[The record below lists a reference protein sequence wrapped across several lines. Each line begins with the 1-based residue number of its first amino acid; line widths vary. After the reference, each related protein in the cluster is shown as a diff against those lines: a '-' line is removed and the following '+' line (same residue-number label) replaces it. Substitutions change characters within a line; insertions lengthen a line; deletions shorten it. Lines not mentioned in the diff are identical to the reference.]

1 MIKWT
6 ETHFTLS
13 SSDFVASLGFETF
26 AADTSVASLCV
37 KTVANTR
44 QARAGS
50 VVRAAA
56 RSLPRGLPGWSG
68 ALERCS
74 ALGQRLAHQWVP

>member
-1 MIKWT
+1 MIKWM

-13 SSDFVASLGFETF
+13 SSDFVASLGFET
-26 AADTSVASLCV
+26 DTSVASLCV

-44 QARAGS
+44 QTRAGS

-56 RSLPRGLPGWSG
+56 RSLPRGLPGGSG

-74 ALGQRLAHQWVP
+74 ALGQRLAHQWVT